1 MEASNLGLSEK
12 LSEVLGSI
20 SYLLPEL
27 CLVLGAITL
36 LVIELFIPKKEWK
49 LKTIIS
55 LLFVILTFVSLNFI
69 SDNESIFGGALQI
82 DDLSFVFQAIF
93 LFALLFVFL
102 FPSQKYELRSVGEYH
117 FLLFSLMLGAFLIVK
132 SRNLL
137 IFYLALELVSICS
150 YLLTSF
156 GTKKKGYE
164 AGIKYLL
171 FGALASGV
179 MLYGISLLYGLSGS
193 LDLSIILAG
202 NLDSSL
208 HLIAFFL
215 TSVGVLFKLSI
226 VPMHIWAPDVYEAAP
241 TSVVAVFSIIPK
253 LAALVFLMRGVSY
266 ITDAEFQILFLQ
278 AISWM
283 AIVSMF
289 FGNLAAIWQ
298 KNAKRMMAYSS
309 IAHAGFLIIGAV
321 VNNQFGLQSIVFY
334 SVVYALMNLGTF
346 YFIACME
353 RNGLNE
359 ISDYAG
365 IGKMIP
371 IVGVSLVILMI
382 SLTGLP
388 PTGGFSAKF
397 LVFSSLW
404 SSYETSQHGFM
415 LWLFIFGLINT
426 VIALF
431 YYLKIPYVSIFK
443 TKRNENTVVFSM
455 KDKLTLLLISFLI
468 LATFFKADL
477 LFDLLNKY
485 NFAFSNLL

>member
-12 LSEVLGSI
+12 LNEVLGSI

-27 CLVLGAITL
+27 CLVLAAITL

-55 LLFVILTFVSLNFI
+55 LFFVMLTFVSVNFI
-69 SDNESIFGGALQI
+69 SDNKLIFDGALHI
-82 DDLSFVFQAIF
+82 DDMSFLFQAIF
-93 LFALLFVFL
+93 LFVLSFVLLF
-102 FPSQKYELRSVGEYH
+102 PNQKYELRSVGEYH
-117 FLLFSLMLGAFLIVK
+117 FLLFSLVLGAFLVVK
-132 SRNLL
+132 SVNLL
-137 IFYLALELVSICS
+137 IFYLALELISVSS

-156 GTKKKGYE
+156 GLRKKGYE

-179 MLYGISLLYGLSGS
+179 MLYGMSLLYGLSGS

-202 NLDSSL
+202 NLSSSL
-208 HLIAFFL
+208 HLVAFFL
-215 TSVGVLFKLSI
+215 MSVGVLFKLSI
-226 VPMHIWAPDVYEAAP
+226 VPMHIWTPDVYEAAP

-253 LAALVFLMRGVSY
+253 LAALVFLIRGVSY
-266 ITDAEFQILFLQ
+266 ITDAEFQMLFLQ

-283 AIVSMF
+283 AIVTMF

-298 KNAKRMMAYSS
+298 KNPKRMMAYSS
-309 IAHAGFLIIGAV
+309 IAHAGFLIIAVV
-321 VNNQFGLQSIVFY
+321 VNNQFGWHSIMFY

-353 RNGLNE
+353 RNNLNE

-365 IGKMIP
+365 IGKMSP

-397 LVFSSLW
+397 LVFTSLW

-443 TKRNENTVVFSM
+443 IKKNENTVIFSM

-468 LATFFKADL
+468 LAAFFKADF
-477 LFDLLNKY
+477 LFDLSNKY
-485 NFAFSNLL
+485 NLVLSNLP

>member
-27 CLVLGAITL
+27 CLVLAAISIL
-36 LVIELFIPKKEWK
+36 LLELFLPKEQWK
-49 LKTIIS
+49 LKTVIS
-55 LLFVILTFVSLNFI
+55 LLFVILTFVALSFI
-69 SDNESIFGGALQI
+69 SDAKTIFGGSLQI
-82 DDLSFVFQAIF
+82 DDLSRFFEVIF
-93 LFALLFVFL
+93 LFTLLFIFL
-102 FPSQKYELRSVGEYH
+102 FPSQKHELRSVGEYH
-117 FLLFSLMLGAFLIVK
+117 FILFSLVLGAFLMVK
-132 SRNLL
+132 SMNLL
-137 IFYLALELVSICS
+137 IFYLALELVSISS
-150 YLLTSF
+150 YLLTSV
-156 GTKKKGYE
+156 GSKKKGYE

-179 MLYGISLLYGLSGS
+179 MLYGMSLLYGLSGS
-193 LDLSIILAG
+193 LDLSIILSG

-208 HLIAFFL
+208 HLVAFFL
-215 TSVGVLFKLSI
+215 MSVGVLFKLSI
-226 VPMHIWAPDVYEAAP
+226 VPMHIWTPDVYEAAP

-266 ITDAEFQILFLQ
+266 ITDAEFRMLFLQ

-283 AIVSMF
+283 AILSMF

-309 IAHAGFLIIGAV
+309 IAHAGFLVIGVV

-334 SVVYALMNLGTF
+334 SVIYALMNLGTF

-353 RNGLNE
+353 RNDLNE

-443 TKRNENTVVFSM
+443 TNMNENIAVFSM

-468 LATFFKADL
+468 LAAFFKADF
-477 LFDLLNKY
+477 LFDLSNKY
-485 NFAFSNLL
+485 NLVLSNLP

>member
-12 LSEVLGSI
+12 LNEVLGSI

-27 CLVLGAITL
+27 CLVLAAISIL
-36 LVIELFIPKKEWK
+36 LLELFLPKEQWK
-49 LKTIIS
+49 LKTVIS
-55 LLFVILTFVSLNFI
+55 LLFVILTFVALSFI
-69 SDNESIFGGALQI
+69 SDAKTIFGGALQI
-82 DDLSFVFQAIF
+82 DDLSRFFEAIF
-93 LFALLFVFL
+93 LFTLLFIFL
-102 FPSQKYELRSVGEYH
+102 FPSQKHELRSVGEYH
-117 FLLFSLMLGAFLIVK
+117 FILFSLVLGAFLMVK
-132 SRNLL
+132 SMNLL
-137 IFYLALELVSICS
+137 IFYLALELVSISS
-150 YLLTSF
+150 YLLTSL
-156 GTKKKGYE
+156 GSKKKGYE

-179 MLYGISLLYGLSGS
+179 MLYGMSLLYGLSGS
-193 LDLSIILAG
+193 LDLSIILSG
-202 NLDSSL
+202 NLGSSL
-208 HLIAFFL
+208 HLVAFFL
-215 TSVGVLFKLSI
+215 MSFGVLFKLSI
-226 VPMHIWAPDVYEAAP
+226 VPMHVWTPDVYEAAP

-266 ITDAEFQILFLQ
+266 ITDTEFRMLFLQ

-283 AIVSMF
+283 AILSMF

-309 IAHAGFLIIGAV
+309 IAHAGFLVIGVV

-334 SVVYALMNLGTF
+334 SVIYALMNLGTF

-353 RNGLNE
+353 RNHLNDM
-359 ISDYAG
+359 SDYAG

-371 IVGVSLVILMI
+371 VVGISLVVIMI

-404 SSYETSQHGFM
+404 SSYETTQHGFM

-443 TKRNENTVVFSM
+443 PNVNKNIIVFSM
-455 KDKLTLLLISFLI
+455 KDKFTLLLISFLI
-468 LATFFKADL
+468 LAAFFKADF
-477 LFDLLNKY
+477 LFDLSNKY
-485 NFAFSNLL
+485 NLVLSNLP

>member
-1 MEASNLGLSEK
+1 
-12 LSEVLGSI
+12 
-20 SYLLPEL
+20 
-27 CLVLGAITL
+27 
-36 LVIELFIPKKEWK
+36 
-49 LKTIIS
+49 
-55 LLFVILTFVSLNFI
+55 
-69 SDNESIFGGALQI
+69 
-82 DDLSFVFQAIF
+82 
-93 LFALLFVFL
+93 
-102 FPSQKYELRSVGEYH
+102 
-117 FLLFSLMLGAFLIVK
+117 
-132 SRNLL
+132 
-137 IFYLALELVSICS
+137 
-150 YLLTSF
+150 
-156 GTKKKGYE
+156 
-164 AGIKYLL
+164 
-171 FGALASGV
+171 
-179 MLYGISLLYGLSGS
+179 LLYGLSGS
-193 LDLSIILAG
+193 LNLSIILAG

-215 TSVGVLFKLSI
+215 MSVGVLFKLSI
-226 VPMHIWAPDVYEAAP
+226 VPMHIWTPDVYEAAP
-241 TSVVAVFSIIPK
+241 TSVVAIFSIIPK

-309 IAHAGFLIIGAV
+309 IAHAGFLIIGVV

-334 SVVYALMNLGTF
+334 SVVYAFMNLGTF

-365 IGKMIP
+365 IGKIIP

-443 TKRNENTVVFSM
+443 TKKNENTIVFSM

-468 LATFFKADL
+468 LAAFFKADL
-477 LFDLLNKY
+477 LYDLSNKY
-485 NFAFSNLL
+485 NLVLSNLP